1 MLFPIEKTAYIQT
14 QANHSKRF
22 KFDDLD
28 ETSPNFLKNLEDFI
42 DFFNED
48 QKNRAES
55 KPLEC
60 FSFVHE
66 KMIRIQDTEY
76 LIDCLSYFFKN
87 P

>member
-1 MLFPIEKTAYIQT
+1 MLYPIEKAAYIQT
-14 QANHSKRF
+14 QANTAKRF

-28 ETSPNFLKNLEDFI
+28 ETSPNFQKNLKDFI
-42 DFFNED
+42 ELFNED

-60 FSFVHE
+60 YSIVHE
-66 KMIRIQDTEY
+66 TMIRIQDTED
-76 LIDCLSYFFKN
+76 LKDCLSYFFKN

>member
-1 MLFPIEKTAYIQT
+1 MLYPFEKIAFIQP
-14 QANHSKRF
+14 QANTAKRF
-22 KFDDLD
+22 KFDDFD
-28 ETSPNFLKNLEDFI
+28 GTSLNFQKNLEDFI
-42 DFFNED
+42 ELFNED

-66 KMIRIQDTEY
+66 KMIRIQDTEDLKY
-76 LIDCLSYFFKN
+76 CLSYFFKN

>member
-1 MLFPIEKTAYIQT
+1 MLYPIEKTAYIQT
-14 QANHSKRF
+14 QANTAKRF

-28 ETSPNFLKNLEDFI
+28 ETSPNFQKNLEDLI
-42 DFFNED
+42 ELFNED
-48 QKNRAES
+48 QKNRAEP

-66 KMIRIQDTEY
+66 KMIRIRNTED
-76 LIDCLSYFFKN
+76 LKNCLSYFFKN

>member
-1 MLFPIEKTAYIQT
+1 MLYPFSKTAYIFIK
-14 QANHSKRF
+14 ANTAKKI

-28 ETSPNFLKNLEDFI
+28 DTSPNFQMNLEDFI
-42 DFFNED
+42 ELFNEA

-60 FSFVHE
+60 YSIVYGA
-66 KMIRIQDTEY
+66 MIRIRDTED
-76 LIDCLSYFFKN
+76 LKACLSYFFKN